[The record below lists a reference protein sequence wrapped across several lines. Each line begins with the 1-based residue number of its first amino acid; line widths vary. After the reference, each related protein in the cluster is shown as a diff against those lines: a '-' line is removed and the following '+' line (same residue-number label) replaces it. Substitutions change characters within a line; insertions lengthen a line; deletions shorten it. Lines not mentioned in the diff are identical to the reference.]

1 MGLMKAH
8 VNYSSISND
17 FLPPGLP
24 RQPAGLPRGRSLE
37 IVKFK
42 QLDGAP
48 APSSCLNLTI
58 SSSLK
63 PQGPREPRE
72 SLGALRAT

>member
-1 MGLMKAH
+1 MEINFPK
-8 VNYSSISND
+8 SS
-17 FLPPGLP
+17 PGSP
-24 RQPAGLPRGRSLE
+24 SGLPRGRSLE

-63 PQGPREPRE
+63 FPK
-72 SLGALRAT
+72 GAPGQYPAPPDIRPINLIIV